1 VVNIKRTI
9 IVLVSLGLAV
19 ATACTTVPIT
29 GRQQLS
35 LVPPSTMLRMS
46 YQQYDD
52 FLKNNTLSADTAQT
66 AIVKETGSRISRAVE
81 QYFIRSGMRYELD
94 NYDWEFNLIEE
105 DTVNA
110 WCMPGGKVAVYT
122 GILPVTGDETG
133 LAVVMGHEIGHAVA
147 GHGGERMSHLLAVQ
161 LGGIALAVAMREE
174 PAAAQG
180 LWLTAYGLASQ
191 VGFILPYS
199 RIQEYEADRLGLIF
213 MAMAGYDPRHAVTL
227 WKKMKAEKIGSAPP
241 AFLSTHPTD
250 DARIAEIERLLPEA
264 MRYYREPT
272 R

>member
-1 VVNIKRTI
+1 
-9 IVLVSLGLAV
+9 
-19 ATACTTVPIT
+19 
-29 GRQQLS
+29 
-35 LVPPSTMLRMS
+35 MLRMS

-227 WKKMKAEKIGSAPP
+227 WKKMKAEKKGSAPP